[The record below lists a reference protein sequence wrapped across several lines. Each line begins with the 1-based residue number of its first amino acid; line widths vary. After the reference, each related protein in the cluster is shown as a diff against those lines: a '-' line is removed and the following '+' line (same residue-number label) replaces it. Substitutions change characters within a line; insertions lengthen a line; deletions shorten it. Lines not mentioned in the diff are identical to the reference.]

1 MAILDLKTNLK
12 SLKYE
17 SGNAPFVTKD
27 INNPPSNSGIAS
39 QITRRADDVVRV
51 TKAILPTNSRFLQ
64 NQALLQQINFSR
76 KVDGIKA
83 AQGKTT
89 AGAIIQQVKNTIV
102 STAKVAAS
110 TIAQTAA
117 AGTGLHIVRGFETRS
132 ADGFMSGSRKA
143 YGNEAMANG
152 IVNYPG
158 YSPKTF
164 LSGSYPGKTITE
176 DYGKSNK
183 LTIENPY
190 ATLDTDNGNSSLNAV
205 LVSGSGAPVSL
216 SNRGALE
223 LSNFLNPQSRLNRPS
238 PLKLQLLPA
247 DVEIA
252 RGQFTVGAPPINPLS
267 TDTEGPASISA
278 GDGVEGTPTLYAPT
292 ILRIRDFRKD
302 RPNTISLDYSSD
314 TINKEF
320 RVGLGN
326 KGYWKKPTDYTE
338 PVFASV
344 IDKLN
349 ATDLSVNQ
357 LDGTSTDESSVR
369 DLIKF
374 RFEVLVPGQKSVFL
388 YFRALLTS
396 FDDSYTGNWNNTNY
410 LGRGDAVKIYEGFSR
425 EVALGFKIVA
435 TTRDEMKPLYK
446 KMVYLAS
453 TTAPTYGEGGNFMK
467 GTLVRLT
474 VGSYLYEVPG
484 VINSVKYTWQ
494 ENFPWEIAMSNPE
507 GKDDMQEL
515 PHMMDCSI
523 SFGVIHDFIPQ
534 TGLYHYITN
543 PNPAS
548 PSKAFFNSGQQVI

>member
-17 SGNAPFVTKD
+17 SGNEPFVTKD
-27 INNPPSNSGIAS
+27 INNPPSNSGIVS

-64 NQALLQQINFSR
+64 NQALLQQIDFSR

-89 AGAIIQQVKNTIV
+89 AGAIVQQVKNTVV

-117 AGTGLHIVRGFETRS
+117 AGTGLHIVRGFETS
-132 ADGFMSGSRKA
+132 TKKA

-158 YSPKTF
+158 YNPITF

-176 DYGKSNK
+176 DYGNSNK
-183 LTIENPY
+183 DTISSPY
-190 ATLDTDNGNSSLNAV
+190 LGTTNGNLSNRTAAASAA
-205 LVSGSGAPVSL
+205 SGSGIVQLP
-216 SNRGALE
+216 
-223 LSNFLNPQSRLNRPS
+223 SNFQSEIPKNS
-238 PLKLQLLPA
+238 NLQNFNLPA
-247 DVEIA
+247 DTEIA

-267 TDTEGPASISA
+267 TDTQGPASISA

-314 TINKEF
+314 TINKDF

-338 PVFASV
+338 PTLPSV
-344 IDKLN
+344 IDRLN
-349 ATDLSVNQ
+349 ATDLSRNQ
-357 LDGTSTDESSVR
+357 LDGRGVSESSVR

-374 RFEVLVPGQKSVFL
+374 RFEVLVPGQDPVFL

-396 FDDSYTGNWNNTNY
+396 FDDNYTGNWANTNY
-410 LGRGDAVKIYEGFSR
+410 VGRGDAVKTYEGFSR
-425 EVALGFKIVA
+425 DISLGFKIVA

-484 VINSVKYTWQ
+484 VINNVKYTWQ
-494 ENFPWEIAMSNPE
+494 ENYPWEIAMSNPE

-523 SFGVIHDFIPQ
+523 TFGVIHNFIPQ

-548 PSKAFFNSGQQVI
+548 PSKAFFNSGQQV